1 MESASCFCVVI
12 TLIVPLRRTL
22 VKYFVPFRGTWVRL
36 AVPCAVSQYADR
48 MIENSDMDWA
58 AAVGDE
64 VRAWLAR
71 TRHSQAQLALHLGLA
86 KSAITRRV
94 RGEYPFAITEL
105 IEIAQWL
112 DISLEQ
118 LLGPTILRAQ
128 KSPRSDMVTTGAE
141 EKEWA
146 LWGSNPRPMD

>member
-1 MESASCFCVVI
+1 M
-12 TLIVPLRRTL
+12 
-22 VKYFVPFRGTWVRL
+22 
-36 AVPCAVSQYADR
+36 AVSRYTRSVRDEQK
-48 MIENSDMDWA
+48 EWA

-71 TRHSQAQLALHLGLA
+71 SRHSQAQLADHLGLA

-105 IEIAQWL
+105 IEISWWL

-118 LLGPTILRAQ
+118 LLGPDILRAQ
-128 KSPRSDMVTTGAE
+128 KGPRGDMVTAGAS

>member
-1 MESASCFCVVI
+1 
-12 TLIVPLRRTL
+12 
-22 VKYFVPFRGTWVRL
+22 
-36 AVPCAVSQYADR
+36 

-128 KSPRSDMVTTGAE
+128 KSPRGDMVTAGAAE
-141 EKEWA
+141 DEWA
-146 LWGSNPRPMD
+146 LRGSNPRPMDYRFRMPLTDWAVILAWLWLAPSTGHSSSHPSAPSRDRWR

>member
-1 MESASCFCVVI
+1 
-12 TLIVPLRRTL
+12 
-22 VKYFVPFRGTWVRL
+22 
-36 AVPCAVSQYADR
+36 

-128 KSPRSDMVTTGAE
+128 KSPRGDMVTAGAAE
-141 EKEWA
+141 DEWA
-146 LWGSNPRPMD
+146 LRGSNPRPMD